1 MNSLRQYILEKLHI
15 NKDINLNLNK
25 EDNEYVKIFYFFL
38 KEHSFF
44 DINEDEYT
52 YDITDK
58 YVKLYLPENCNAREF
73 VGACTTEICEMLDK
87 EHIQYKYVTF
97 GKNCDFLIIHI
108 D

>member
-1 MNSLRQYILEKLHI
+1 MKRIKEYILEKFKI
-15 NKDINLNLNK
+15 SKDINIKLNK

-73 VGACTTEICEMLDK
+73 VGTCTTEISKMLDK
-87 EHIQYKYVTF
+87 EHIQYKYVSF
-97 GKNCDFLIIHI
+97 GKNNDFLIIHL
-108 D
+108 